1 MEKSVFIIKPDAM
14 KRSRKVKNVL
24 LRAGLKIVS
33 SKKIRLT
40 PKMID
45 RFYDNLRHKRS
56 IRQATMDY
64 LLNKTVEIGVVEG
77 KSAIL
82 RLVAVC
88 GQWTNPK
95 KCEPNT
101 IRALLGGKQGK
112 RINRS
117 YTFWRNAIHRSRN
130 KSEAKRDLKIFYTI

>member
-14 KRSRKVKNVL
+14 KHARKIKRIL

-40 PKMID
+40 QKIID
-45 RFYDNLRHKRS
+45 RFYDNLRYKKS
-56 IRQATMDY
+56 IRQATMYY
-64 LLNKTVEIGVVEG
+64 LLNKTVEIGIVEG

-88 GQWTNPK
+88 GQWTNPR
-95 KCEPNT
+95 KCEPGT
-101 IRALLGGKQGK
+101 LRALFGGKRGK
-112 RINRS
+112 RISRR
-117 YTFWRNAIHRSRN
+117 YIFWRNVIHRSRN
-130 KSEAKRDLKIFYTI
+130 KTEVKRDLRVFYNI